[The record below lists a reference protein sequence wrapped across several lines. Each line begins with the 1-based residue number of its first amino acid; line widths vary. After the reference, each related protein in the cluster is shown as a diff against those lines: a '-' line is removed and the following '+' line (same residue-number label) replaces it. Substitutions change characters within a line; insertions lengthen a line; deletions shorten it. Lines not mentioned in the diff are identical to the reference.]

1 MYHIATGGEDR
12 CRHADTFYY
21 KYVVKTF
28 VIQAFP
34 VPVQLGK
41 GIVRFF
47 EWKNVSGYIHIYIYV
62 HNNHNNP
69 YALLLTRMSLLFSRK
84 ERVCARWVSLHV
96 VALCTRFLKT
106 QRVNG
111 YVVRD
116 VNNSDGA
123 RV

>member
-1 MYHIATGGEDR
+1 MASLIGHDHRVRRYAGSKKEEKIRIFIHNKMYRIATGGEDR

-47 EWKNVSGYIHIYIYV
+47 
-62 HNNHNNP
+62 
-69 YALLLTRMSLLFSRK
+69 
-84 ERVCARWVSLHV
+84 
-96 VALCTRFLKT
+96 
-106 QRVNG
+106 
-111 YVVRD
+111 
-116 VNNSDGA
+116 
-123 RV
+123 